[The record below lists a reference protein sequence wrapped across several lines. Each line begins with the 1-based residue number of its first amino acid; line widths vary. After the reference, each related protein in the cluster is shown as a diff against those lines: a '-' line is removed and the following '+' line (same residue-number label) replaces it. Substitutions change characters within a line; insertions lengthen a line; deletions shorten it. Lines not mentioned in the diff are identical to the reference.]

1 MPEFEIKKPDN
12 QNPGT
17 LDTKP
22 VGEVWEVAEGHYAY
36 HDGNGHTLR
45 IDENGMIFA
54 SILPPKHLN
63 AIKRICDP
71 IRIKI
76 V

>member
-1 MPEFEIKKPDN
+1 MPEFEIKKPDS

-22 VGEVWEVAEGHYAY
+22 VGEVWEVDAGSYAW
-36 HDGNGHTLR
+36 HDGDGHTLR

-54 SILPPKHLN
+54 SILLPEHLK
-63 AIKRICDP
+63 AVTRICDP